1 MSFVFGSQFFSMK
14 IVYVA
19 FNCGGKNFEAILFPF
34 VIKMFSFISLSRFFV
49 EFMRRIKEA
58 MVRKGRIRP
67 LLRAWTI

>member
-1 MSFVFGSQFFSMK
+1 MK

-19 FNCGGKNFEAILFPF
+19 FNGGGKNFEAILFSF
-34 VIKMFSFISLSRFFV
+34 VMKVFSFISLSRFLV

-58 MVRKGRIRP
+58 MVRKGRKMP